1 MSLKRTD
8 FANIGETLYTG
19 TLENGLRIVV
29 VPRPGFMKKYAFFA
43 ANYGGAVRNFS
54 VDGRRVETPEGVAH
68 FLEHKMFDMPWAT
81 RWASSPRAAR
91 SRTPTPRTS

>member
-43 ANYGGAVRNFS
+43 AN
-54 VDGRRVETPEGVAH
+54 
-68 FLEHKMFDMPWAT
+68 
-81 RWASSPRAAR
+81 
-91 SRTPTPRTS
+91 